1 MARLRQFLI
10 GYDIGCS
17 RRRRRALRILRPC
30 ADLYQ
35 DSVFDCRLTA
45 GEAVTIY
52 QNLTAHLDEQDAL
65 FRIALPEATQ
75 SWQLGTGLEPLTAGL
90 LIIE

>member
-1 MARLRQFLI
+1 MTRLRQYVM
-10 GYDIGCS
+10 GYDIGCN

-45 GEAVTIY
+45 DEADAI
-52 QNLTAHLDEQDAL
+52 QQSLTEHLDEQDAL
-65 FRIALPEATQ
+65 FCIALPEATQ

-90 LIIE
+90 LVIE